1 MKINKDF
8 LKARANNISARLG
21 IPQNVVYNR
30 FFYDAFLSRLAKSK
44 YKNHFV
50 LKGGLYLSSVFLYLM
65 QKACVSDCLN
75 QNNKDVL

>member
-1 MKINKDF
+1 MKINKDS
-8 LKARANNISARLG
+8 LKARANNISARRG

-50 LKGGLYLSSVFLYLM
+50 LKGGLYLSSVFFVTDAKSM
-65 QKACVSDCLN
+65 RK
-75 QNNKDVL
+75 